1 MKHFMHL
8 DKIESADEAR
18 ALAISWQHAYS
29 QESVSY
35 AELLDW
41 QHYFVEL
48 AMRFDLTEE
57 FSENGII

>member
-1 MKHFMHL
+1 MKYFLHL
-8 DKIESADEAR
+8 DKIESAEEAR
-18 ALAISWQHAYS
+18 DLAINWQHTYS
-29 QESVSY
+29 QERVSY

-48 AMRFDLTEE
+48 AMKFDLTEE